1 MKFFVKDHL
10 FIKEEDTNDWDFV
23 KHFLAASLEVTLSL
37 ERMPKKFEN
46 TMRRKK
52 RLTK

>member
-1 MKFFVKDHL
+1 MKVFVKDHTL
-10 FIKEEDTNDWDFV
+10 ITNEDIHDFNYI
-23 KHFLAASLEVTLSL
+23 KHFMAVSFELALSL
-37 ERMPKKFEN
+37 ERMPKKFAN